1 MIDLHLHTT
10 ASDGL
15 CGPEQLVRLA
25 WRAGITTLS
34 VTDHDT
40 VVSVPDVAAV
50 ASRYA
55 ITAISGIEITAVV
68 GDTDVH
74 VLGYFFDPAS
84 PVLEEFLTSQRE
96 DRIRRVEAMAM
107 RLADLGLPVDI
118 TPDVRLARTVAGRS
132 IGRPQVAD
140 AMVKAG
146 HAASVSVAF
155 ARFLGEGLPAYI
167 PRRGVSPAEAA
178 AVIER
183 AGGIASLAHPGL
195 LHRDDIVR
203 SLVQAGF
210 AAIEVYHSDHDADT
224 QAKYLR
230 VARDHD
236 LAVTGGSDY
245 HGEGVHHAATLGGI
259 CLPLEEFDRLVRRAG
274 KTSF

>member
-15 CGPEQLVRLA
+15 CGPEELVRLA

-40 VVSVPDVAAV
+40 VASVPDVAA
-50 ASRYA
+50 ATSRYA
-55 ITAISGIEITAVV
+55 MAAISGIEITAVV

-84 PVLEEFLTSQRE
+84 PVLEEFLRSQRE
-96 DRIRRVEAMAM
+96 DRIRRVEAMAV
-107 RLADLGLPVDI
+107 RLADLGLPVDVA
-118 TPDVRLARTVAGRS
+118 PAVRLARAIAGRS
-132 IGRPQVAD
+132 VGRPQVAD

-146 HAASVSVAF
+146 HAVSVREAF

-195 LHRDDIVR
+195 LHRDDLVC
-203 SLVQAGF
+203 SLVKAGF
-210 AAIEVYHSDHDADT
+210 AAIEAYHSDHDADT
-224 QAKYLR
+224 QARYLR
-230 VARDHD
+230 LAREHD

-245 HGEGVHHAATLGGI
+245 HGEGVHHTATLGGT
-259 CLPLEEFDRLVRRAG
+259 CLPREQFDRLVRRAG
-274 KTSF
+274 KTGF